1 MISLVYILFMLAT
14 FTAASA
20 SLRWLVA
27 RGVASI
33 LFLMLVAPSDGIA
46 IVGQWFVLFELL
58 TVFMAASEL
67 PRRAW

>member
-1 MISLVYILFMLAT
+1 MISLCFLAFMF
-14 FTAASA
+14 FTLRSAST
-20 SLRWLVA
+20 SLRWLAA

-33 LFLMLVAPSDGIA
+33 LFLALVDPNDGIA

-58 TVFMAASEL
+58 TVFMSASEL

>member
-14 FTAASA
+14 FRSAST
-20 SLRWLVA
+20 SLRWLAA

-33 LFLMLVAPSDGIA
+33 LFLALVDPNDGIA

-58 TVFMAASEL
+58 TVFMSASEL